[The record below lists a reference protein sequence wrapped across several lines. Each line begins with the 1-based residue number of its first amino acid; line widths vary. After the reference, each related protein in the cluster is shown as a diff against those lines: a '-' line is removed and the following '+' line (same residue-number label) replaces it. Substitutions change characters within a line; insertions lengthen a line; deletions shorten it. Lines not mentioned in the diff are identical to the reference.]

1 MQIEERAVGDVTVV
15 TVTGDITLNKGGDV
29 ILKDKINSLLQQ
41 GNKKILLDLGRVAY
55 VDSAGLGQLVQVK
68 VTASRSAAELKLL
81 NITKRL
87 KDLLVVTRLSTV
99 FDSFESE
106 AEGCPAQVP
115 ATALPA
121 GRGASRPAPARRS
134 SLVQRAGNGQGKGG
148 DRRIEAFAV
157 CRHHVVAALH
167 GAYRRLQGTELLY

>member
-1 MQIEERAVGDVTVV
+1 MEIEEQAIGAVMVIR
-15 TVTGDITLNKGGDV
+15 VTGDITLNKGGDV

-41 GNKKILLDLGRVAY
+41 GRKKLLLDLGGVAY

-68 VTASRSAAELKLL
+68 VTAGRSSAELKLL

-106 AEGCPAQVP
+106 AEG
-115 ATALPA
+115 LD
-121 GRGASRPAPARRS
+121 SF
-134 SLVQRAGNGQGKGG
+134 K
-148 DRRIEAFAV
+148 
-157 CRHHVVAALH
+157 
-167 GAYRRLQGTELLY
+167 